1 MGLLP
6 PVHVAFGWG
15 TMCILMDGGEA
26 ERRPS
31 QSCLGAD
38 MFLVAHIVL
47 ILHGVTLGLLR
58 TC

>member
-6 PVHVAFGWG
+6 PLHVAFGWG
-15 TMCILMDGGEA
+15 TMCVLMEGGEA

-38 MFLVAHIVL
+38 MFLFVHTVL
-47 ILHGVTLGLLR
+47 ILHGVTLGPLGA
-58 TC
+58 C